1 MSRFV
6 GILVICV
13 AAIAAWGCFAS
24 FSPGRAIAQEEP
36 VAEAPAEGAE
46 APAAGGEEGHAPQKS
61 RFMWF
66 IRSSGLIGL
75 FILFLSMYFIA
86 TVIRLFLELKM
97 SVAAPPDEVAQCEQ
111 LLGARDFQGLYD
123 FTRSKT
129 SFFSKLISSGIAEL
143 PAGLPEARELMDRE
157 AEAETVDMER
167 KISMLAVIG
176 SLGPM
181 IGLIGTLKGMIASFA
196 VIALSDTQM
205 KASQVAEGISEALLL
220 TFEGVALAVPA
231 IFFFAYFRNRVA
243 QISVETLLMADHY
256 IRQAAQAAKA
266 RVASPQQVPP
276 QAAMAAR
283 VPARG

>member
-1 MSRFV
+1 MSRFL
-6 GILVICV
+6 GIFLICAAALV
-13 AAIAAWGCFAS
+13 AWGAVAS
-24 FSPGRAIAQEEP
+24 FAPTPVAAQEEP
-36 VAEAPAEGAE
+36 AAEGEAAPAEAP
-46 APAAGGEEGHAPQKS
+46 HTKS

-66 IRSSGLIGL
+66 IKSSGSIGF
-75 FILFLSMYFIA
+75 FILLMSMYFIA

-97 SVAAPPDEVAQCEQ
+97 TVAAPPEEIATCEQ
-111 LLGARDFQGLYD
+111 MLGARDFQGLYE
-123 FTRSKT
+123 FTKSKT
-129 SFFSKLISSGIAEL
+129 SFFSKLVSSGIAEL

-157 AEAETVDMER
+157 AEAEQVDMER

-196 VIALSDTQM
+196 VIALSDTQL

-231 IFFFAYFRNRVA
+231 IFFFTFFRNRVMH
-243 QISVETLLMADHY
+243 ISVETLLLADQY
-256 IRQAAQAAKA
+256 IRQAAHAAKSRTA
-266 RVASPQQVPP
+266 PSPVAA

-283 VPARG
+283 AVPTR